1 MDGLFQPVDPE
12 RHAGPRR
19 RRVVPLRLV
28 LPNLVTLIA
37 LCAGLTAIR
46 MAIEQRFDIAVA
58 AIVFAAVLDAVDG
71 RLARYLK
78 STSRFGA
85 ELDSLADFV
94 DFGVAPALL
103 LYFWRLEEL
112 GSLGWIVALVL
123 AICAGLRL
131 ARFNAAIADPDAPA
145 WHKDFF
151 VGVPAPAGAIA
162 ALLPLALWRMG
173 VPVPPEAAG
182 LVALYAVAIGL
193 LMVSRFPTLSG
204 KRLGERIPRDAV
216 VPVLV
221 LGVLFVAL
229 LVSYMFSVVAAASI
243 LYLAHLPFAWRAWK
257 RRAALSAQAA
267 GEGAGADGA
276 GRNGAPG

>member
-12 RHAGPRR
+12 RNAGLRR

-46 MAIEQRFDIAVA
+46 MAIEQRFELAVA

-103 LYFWRLEEL
+103 LYIWRLEGL

-131 ARFNAAIADPDAPA
+131 ARFNAAVADPEAPA

-162 ALLPLALWRMG
+162 ALLPLALSRIG

-182 LVALYAVAIGL
+182 LVALYAVAIAL

-204 KRLGERIPRDAV
+204 KRLGNRIPRDAV
-216 VPVLV
+216 LPVLV
-221 LGVLFVAL
+221 VGVLFVAL
-229 LVSYMFSVVAAASI
+229 LVSYMFSVVAVAST
-243 LYLAHLPFAWRAWK
+243 LYLAHLPFAWRIWR
-257 RRAALSAQAA
+257 RRAAEAA
-267 GEGAGADGA
+267 AATGDGAAADGEGRRGDL
-276 GRNGAPG
+276 R